1 MVYQKR
7 GHTEGPGNPNGQ
19 VSNQQQRGKIQGKNS
34 NTPKPA
40 SCGNV
45 QNHKHGQK
53 TKKEAPRRPHKG
65 HNLANTRMVSRWG

>member
-1 MVYQKR
+1 M
-7 GHTEGPGNPNGQ
+7 
-19 VSNQQQRGKIQGKNS
+19 KNS

-53 TKKEAPRRPHKG
+53 AKKEAPSRPHKG
-65 HNLANTRMVSRWG
+65 YNLANAMMEPRWG

>member
-1 MVYQKR
+1 MVRQKQR
-7 GHTEGPGNPNGQ
+7 YTEEPGNPNGQ
-19 VSNQQQRGKIQGKNS
+19 GRNLQILREIQIKNS

-53 TKKEAPRRPHKG
+53 TKKEGASF
-65 HNLANTRMVSRWG
+65 LQQTL